1 MAQHPFAAVAREK
14 LKAQGIVFLPDGS
27 TMLNREESIDGNVDQ
42 QVVEKLETNE
52 VGNTELGN
60 HDTGNHDTGNPEV
73 DNTDGPVID
82 ERDKILALQREEIAD
97 LKAKLAQSN
106 TQQSSEAPPH
116 KSARE
121 AELEKEIEDLKA
133 KISTQTIAEQADE
146 VRALLEQQ
154 GFDSEV
160 LDDEALLEIRDRF
173 IKPMAN
179 KLDHLENAIK
189 KYEDK
194 LRDPTPEEKLASI
207 KQDTNK
213 KIVGEIPDFNT
224 IFNSKDFQKRLAEK
238 DNRFPTKTYGEALQI
253 AYENGNADFIVQE
266 VKNFLGG
273 GPAQNI
279 EKIADV
285 SASKGGGGNGK
296 QSQGKPRY
304 TFTNEEAIQM
314 LRKRQMGDLTKQEY
328 SEYRQKLEAK
338 RSRSS

>member
-1 MAQHPFAAVAREK
+1 MAKYPFAEVVRKNMEEA
-14 LKAQGIVFLPDGS
+14 GIVVLPDGS
-27 TMLNREESIDGNVDQ
+27 TSLKQPENEGS
-42 QVVEKLETNE
+42 ET
-52 VGNTELGN
+52 
-60 HDTGNHDTGNPEV
+60 PPQ
-73 DNTDGPVID
+73 DNTHIEPTSEDRKEGDVAPPVD
-82 ERDKILALQREEIAD
+82 EKDKILSLQREEIAD

-133 KISTQTIAEQADE
+133 KISTQTITEQADE
-146 VRALLEQQ
+146 VRDLLEKQ

-160 LDDEALLEIRDRF
+160 LDDEALLDIRDRF
-173 IKPMAN
+173 IKPMVN
-179 KLDHLENAIK
+179 KLDHLENTIK
-189 KYEDK
+189 KYENK

-266 VKNFLGG
+266 VKNFLSGG
-273 GPAQNI
+273 TAQDI
-279 EKIADV
+279 TSIADV

-296 QSQGKPRY
+296 QERSKSKY
-304 TFTNEEAIQM
+304 TFTYEEAMEM
-314 LRKRQMGDLTKQEY
+314 LRKRQRGDLTKQEY
-328 SEYRQKLEAK
+328 SEYRQRLDQHH
-338 RSRSS
+338 SSSK